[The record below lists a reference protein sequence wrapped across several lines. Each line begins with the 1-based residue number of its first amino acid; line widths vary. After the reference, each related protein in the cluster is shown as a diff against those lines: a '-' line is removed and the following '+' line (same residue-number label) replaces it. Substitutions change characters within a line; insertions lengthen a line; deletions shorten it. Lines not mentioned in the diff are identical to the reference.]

1 MKSLIY
7 YMHDESSAFR
17 FVLNGDLSQE
27 TARDLEQAR
36 VTASSVLAAR
46 PLIFDVTAVTSI
58 DPGGRQLLR
67 SWHMLGAQLTVASPA
82 GLRRL
87 RSISEVPVTVRS
99 TGGRTPNW
107 LPPRAMALW
116 LAALLTLFSVGG
128 VISAVARIQTR
139 KGSAGASLLVRCVL
153 ASRLSIP
160 EGTLC

>member
-7 YMHDESSAFR
+7 YMHDEPPAFR
-17 FVLNGDLSQE
+17 FVLRGDLSLE

-58 DPGGRQLLR
+58 DPGGRQLLG
-67 SWHMLGAQLTVASPA
+67 SWHMLGAQLTVSSPA
-82 GLRRL
+82 GLTRL

-107 LPPRAMALW
+107 LPPRAVALW
-116 LAALLTLFSVGG
+116 LAALLALFSMGD
-128 VISAVARIQTR
+128 VISATSSIQTP
-139 KGSAGASLLVRCVL
+139 KGSAGASLLMRCVL
-153 ASRLSIP
+153 ASHVSVP